1 MEKKKKG
8 FSYICFRIFRWLVW
22 LFYPKTEIVGLENL
36 PEEPCIVVGNHTKMH
51 GPICGEIYFP
61 GKRKIWCAH
70 QMLYLRE
77 VPGYAFEDFWSKKPK
92 WIQWFFRLLSYV
104 IAPLSVC
111 VFKNANTIPVFRD
124 NRLITTFKR
133 TVSALEDG
141 ANVIIFPECYTPH
154 NHIVYEFQDRFTD
167 VARLYYKRT
176 GKAVSFVPMYVAP
189 ALKKVYLGK
198 PIAYDP
204 DENMDTQ
211 RQKICDYLMD
221 EITEIAV
228 NLPPHRVVQYPN
240 ISRKYY
246 PMNTDE
252 VSKK

>member
-1 MEKKKKG
+1 MEEKKMG

-92 WIQWFFRLLSYV
+92 WTHWFFRLLSYF

-111 VFKNANTIPVFRD
+111 VFGNANTIPVFRD

-228 NLPPHRVVQYPN
+228 NLPPHQVVQYPN

-252 VSKK
+252 VRKK

>member
-77 VPGYAFEDFWSKKPK
+77 VPGYAFEDFWSTKPK